1 MDECLDEYIE
11 TAQNTLQLL
20 RELVDAI
27 AAHHNRCNGVKVV
40 GTTASVAGSLLTVGC
55 IIAAPFTGGTSI
67 VALTG
72 LGSVTAMAGAVTNL
86 GTDAVDM
93 IWTKKYQSDL
103 VEIDKRLQCVAEE
116 FAWYMNQ
123 IEAEAARIF
132 IKTGNERAAI
142 EEAFQVLVATGN
154 IGFKGKQVRDIGKN
168 MGRTTG
174 TTMLRNGGKVWKGMR
189 VNSNLLMSACRKMGL
204 DISKR
209 AAFNVVK
216 GATVVV
222 GAVFIVWDIKS
233 LADSLTSD
241 HPAAE
246 PVKMQIKN
254 IEQLLENLKEL
265 RNSFYEED
273 DD

>member
-1 MDECLDEYIE
+1 
-11 TAQNTLQLL
+11 
-20 RELVDAI
+20 
-27 AAHHNRCNGVKVV
+27 
-40 GTTASVAGSLLTVGC
+40 
-55 IIAAPFTGGTSI
+55 
-67 VALTG
+67 
-72 LGSVTAMAGAVTNL
+72 
-86 GTDAVDM
+86 
-93 IWTKKYQSDL
+93 
-103 VEIDKRLQCVAEE
+103 
-116 FAWYMNQ
+116 
-123 IEAEAARIF
+123 
-132 IKTGNERAAI
+132 
-142 EEAFQVLVATGN
+142 
-154 IGFKGKQVRDIGKN
+154 

-174 TTMLRNGGKVWKGMR
+174 STMLRSGGKVWKGMR

-246 PVKMQIKN
+246 PVKTQIKN
-254 IEQLLENLKEL
+254 IEQLLENLTEL
-265 RNSFYEED
+265 RSSFYEED